1 MGLLSPRNITP
12 ASRKNKRNSVST
24 MNADN
29 RSFDLLGGGRYG
41 VHKKQRTK
49 ADDKPGRPVSL
60 IDVQFRRE

>member
-1 MGLLSPRNITP
+1 
-12 ASRKNKRNSVST
+12 